1 MQLLRINGKGPA
13 HGWVARTGRRERK
26 WKGANTDF
34 NRDDFSRKG
43 SQRGKLKIPRNR
55 GTVRFPF
62 FYAYAKALVFAYM
75 PNSKS
80 YVACRALTF
89 YAVELQF

>member
-1 MQLLRINGKGPA
+1 MQSLRINGKGPA

-34 NRDDFSRKG
+34 NRDDFSRKV
-43 SQRGKLKIPRNR
+43 SQRGKLKIPRKR

-62 FYAYAKALVFAYM
+62 FYVYTKVLVFAYF
-75 PNSKS
+75 PHNKGP
-80 YVACRALTF
+80 CRVFALTF
-89 YAVELQF
+89 YTVELQF